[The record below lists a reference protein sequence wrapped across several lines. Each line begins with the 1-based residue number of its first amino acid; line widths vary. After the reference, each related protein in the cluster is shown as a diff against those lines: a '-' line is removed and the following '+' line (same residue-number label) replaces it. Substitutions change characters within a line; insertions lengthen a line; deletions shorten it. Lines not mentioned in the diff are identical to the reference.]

1 MLKLTKAEEDS
12 LKDYI
17 EYYFIESIRHDE
29 EVDSLLYVYNILNI
43 YRKLGGLE
51 QFNDYGPD
59 TE

>member
-12 LKDYI
+12 LKGYI

-51 QFNDYGPD
+51 QFYDYESD

>member
-17 EYYFIESIRHDE
+17 EYHFIESIRQDE
-29 EVDSLLYVYNILNI
+29 EIDSLLYVYNILNI

-51 QFNDYGPD
+51 QFSDYEPD